1 MSKELVISAASHER
15 RVAILEEGQL
25 VEIYIEREKEFA
37 LVGSIYKGKVTRVL
51 PGMQSAFVDIGLDG
65 DAFLY
70 VSDVFENLEDY
81 DHDHAHEAPRSG
93 ASAPGPRLVA
103 PLASTEDVEHDAGSH
118 SVELL
123 PGESLARA
131 SSSAHEGHVGEV
143 SEVHDDSLIEVSDD
157 EHAADAS
164 ATSAAPD
171 EEAGEERQPGN
182 VHPPAGHETDS
193 EAGDERQ
200 PESNAS
206 APQNFGPNYKA
217 SNYPPRGGN
226 ARPGQNFGGR
236 PDRGNDRGDRGND
249 RGNDRG
255 GQGGDRG
262 QDSGGGR
269 GRFGRRGGR
278 RRGSRP
284 GGAPGGGRN
293 LPPSKYASP
302 QGGGSEPRGDS
313 RGDSR
318 GNDQRNQGQNR
329 GSQPRGFEPRGAEK
343 RGFDNRRPETP
354 RHGGTSPGAPGFDA
368 AEEPIL
374 LPGESLAKYRGKPAA
389 SSSAPVAQPQPADGL
404 SEETQNRQPSSAGS
418 PAQSGA
424 PATGGPRRFTGGLP
438 RWLLADA
445 GAESEAAPVSAD
457 ENIGVAD
464 DSTLSAHGNN
474 PPRHEASPLELPTG
488 SPIESEQLNDDQI
501 AALASG
507 IVEAKQ
513 EVIGE
518 VAHADSLAGGAIFE
532 DEEDDVEEIEVSEEV
547 SEVVEEEDEDDE
559 DESETEVHA
568 AESESSTEVSQLT
581 DEEHAEVEEG
591 RAANRAEAEADAAHE
606 SAEHHAAL
614 GIHDSEH
621 EEDHAGAQHH
631 EGTHGQE
638 VTERAVAGDISA
650 DSLVS
655 SAAVT
660 PMAEDDIILL
670 PGETRSPRS
679 ASPGGAPAPREEF
692 PRDSARVGGN
702 PRQRFQRPFRSG
714 SGGRDRGRDNRGGRP
729 DSRGPRHD
737 NRPGGRSDNRSD
749 SRSGRPERSGSGSRP
764 GQRFERRP
772 SGPGG
777 PRHDR
782 GHGGHHSGSSRRPQL
797 ISEMLK
803 AGQDVVIQ
811 IAKEPLGKK
820 GARITSHVAL
830 PGRFLV
836 YMPTIDHIGVSRKIA
851 SADNRSRL
859 RRLVGE
865 ARGSYPGGFIVRT
878 AAGGATDEEIRADIE
893 FLGTTWNEI
902 KERSEQRKAPSLLHR
917 DLNLVERILRDYVS
931 DDFTAIWIDSEEEY
945 SKVVEFVSR
954 FQPKLVGRVK
964 LYTKETPIFEE
975 FGIQHELDKALRAK
989 VWLKSGGYIVI
1000 NHTEALVAI
1009 DVNTGKFVG
1018 KGSTRL
1024 EDTIVKTN
1032 LEAVKE
1038 IVRQIRLRDL
1048 GGIIVVDFIDMEER
1062 RNRDKVLFALQ
1073 QALEE
1078 DKAPSKALS
1087 FNEFGLVCITR
1098 KRTKQA
1104 LERVLCQPCP
1114 YCTGSGMVKSIPTL
1128 CYEIQAEAR
1137 KMAVAGH
1144 EGPNLTLRVHPEIA
1158 KALKTR
1164 ESLLMDEL
1172 EQTSHKHII
1181 IQSDATLHWE
1191 QYDIY

>member
-81 DHDHAHEAPRSG
+81 DQGHSHADLPAAAPAFS
-93 ASAPGPRLVA
+93 SAPSNV
-103 PLASTEDVEHDAGSH
+103 VEA
-118 SVELL
+118 L
-123 PGESLARA
+123 PGETLAHA
-131 SSSAHEGHVGEV
+131 SSSQENEV
-143 SEVHDDSLIEVSDD
+143 SAQEVHGEDVSHESFDHESSHHGSLSHDEQPGVVE
-157 EHAADAS
+157 EHAAGSEIPDAQAIEAHEESHS
-164 ATSAAPD
+164 AHT
-171 EEAGEERQPGN
+171 
-182 VHPPAGHETDS
+182 
-193 EAGDERQ
+193 DERQ
-200 PESNAS
+200 PDSNAS
-206 APQNFGPNYKA
+206 APQNFSPQYNPTQNY
-217 SNYPPRGGN
+217 SPRS
-226 ARPGQNFGGR
+226 
-236 PDRGNDRGDRGND
+236 
-249 RGNDRG
+249 DRG
-255 GQGGDRG
+255 GQNYGRGGDRG
-262 QDSGGGR
+262 GDRGSDRGRGGR
-269 GRFGRRGGR
+269 WGRRGGR
-278 RRGSRP
+278 HRGGRP
-284 GGAPGGGRN
+284 QGPGGRN

-302 QGGGSEPRGDS
+302 QGGESRGNESRSYDNRSYDNRGRDS
-313 RGDSR
+313 RG
-318 GNDQRNQGQNR
+318 QENR
-329 GSQPRGFEPRGAEK
+329 GGQPRGFEPRGPEQ
-343 RGFDNRRPETP
+343 RGFDNRRPENQ
-354 RHGGTSPGAPGFDA
+354 RHAGSSAPMDA

-389 SSSAPVAQPQPADGL
+389 APPPVVEPEFHEPQPENEDTISRASSNLSAPV
-404 SEETQNRQPSSAGS
+404 
-418 PAQSGA
+418 
-424 PATGGPRRFTGGLP
+424 PATGPLPTGGNVPRRFSGGLP
-438 RWLLADA
+438 RWVLADA
-445 GAESEAAPVSAD
+445 ASESEAAPVSAD
-457 ENIGVAD
+457 ENIGIAAD
-464 DSTLSAHGNN
+464 PSLSAHGAN
-474 PPRHEASPLELPTG
+474 PPRHEASPLELPLTSG
-488 SPIESEQLNDDQI
+488 SESQPARSDVELSEDQVV
-501 AALASG
+501 ALSSEL
-507 IVEAKQ
+507 VEAKH
-513 EVIGE
+513 EE
-518 VAHADSLAGGAIFE
+518 TSDHAEADALAGGAEF
-532 DEEDDVEEIEVSEEV
+532 
-547 SEVVEEEDEDDE
+547 DE
-559 DESETEVHA
+559 DEPEEIHVADGAALSGEEEEEAEEEERQEEAHLDAAEDQAAAGSELSEEETE
-568 AESESSTEVSQLT
+568 
-581 DEEHAEVEEG
+581 EVEEH
-591 RAANRAEAEADAAHE
+591 RAANRAEFEANAAHE
-606 SAEHHAAL
+606 SAEHAAAL
-614 GIHDSEH
+614 GDSEH
-621 EEDHAGAQHH
+621 VMLEHTELEAEALESPAGELAA
-631 EGTHGQE
+631 E
-638 VTERAVAGDISA
+638 AVHF
-650 DSLVS
+650 
-655 SAAVT
+655 
-660 PMAEDDIILL
+660 EDDAILL
-670 PGETRSPRS
+670 PGETRAPRV
-679 ASPGGAPAPREEF
+679 GGPAAPREDF
-692 PRDSARVGGN
+692 PRDSARIGGN
-702 PRQRFQRPFRSG
+702 PRARFQRPMR
-714 SGGRDRGRDNRGGRP
+714 GGRDRGRGGRPDNRGGRP
-729 DSRGPRHD
+729 DRGG
-737 NRPGGRSDNRSD
+737 RPG
-749 SRSGRPERSGSGSRP
+749 P
-764 GQRFERRP
+764 RFERR
-772 SGPGG
+772 GPGG

-782 GHGGHHSGSSRRPQL
+782 GHRSYSGPPRRPQL

-803 AGQDVVIQ
+803 AGQDVVVQ

-836 YMPTIDHIGVSRKIA
+836 YMPTVHHTGVSRKII
-851 SADNRSRL
+851 SAENRSRL
-859 RRLVGE
+859 RRLVSE
-865 ARGSYPGGFIVRT
+865 AGNSYPGGFIVRT
-878 AAGGATDEEIRADIE
+878 AAGGATDDEIRTDIE
-893 FLGTTWNEI
+893 FLGKSWNEI
-902 KERSEQRKAPSLLHR
+902 KERSEQRKSPALLHR

-931 DDFTAIWIDSEEEY
+931 DDFTGIWIDNEEEY
-945 SKVVEFVSR
+945 GKIVEFVSR
-954 FQPKLVGRVK
+954 FQPKLVNKVK

-1062 RNRDKVLFALQ
+1062 RNREKVLSALQ
-1073 QALEE
+1073 MALEQ

-1137 KMAVAGH
+1137 KMATGEH

-1164 ESLLMDEL
+1164 ESMLMDEL

>member
-81 DHDHAHEAPRSG
+81 DPGHAHEQPQRL
-93 ASAPGPRLVA
+93 ASPVA
-103 PLASTEDVEHDAGSH
+103 PPAGST
-118 SVELL
+118 VELL
-123 PGESLARA
+123 PGETLARA
-131 SSSAHEGHVGEV
+131 GEHQEETQPGEFHPEEAHHDGPAAHEEANG
-143 SEVHDDSLIEVSDD
+143 
-157 EHAADAS
+157 A
-164 ATSAAPD
+164 
-171 EEAGEERQPGN
+171 EEAQQFHEHHDTEQPGQEEAHAEAPEERQP
-182 VHPPAGHETDS
+182 D
-193 EAGDERQ
+193 
-200 PESNAS
+200 SNAS
-206 APQNFGPNYKA
+206 APQNFSPHYNPTQ
-217 SNYPPRGGN
+217 NYPPRSGN
-226 ARPGQNFGGR
+226 DRPGQNFG
-236 PDRGNDRGDRGND
+236 RGNDRGSDRGAD
-249 RGNDRG
+249 R
-255 GQGGDRG
+255 GGDRG
-262 QDSGGGR
+262 RGGR
-269 GRFGRRGGR
+269 WGRRGGR

-284 GGAPGGGRN
+284 PSGPGGGRN

-302 QGGGSEPRGDS
+302 QGGES
-313 RGDSR
+313 RGYD
-318 GNDQRNQGQNR
+318 NR
-329 GSQPRGFEPRGAEK
+329 GGQPRGGY
-343 RGFDNRRPETP
+343 DNRRPEPP
-354 RHGGTSPGAPGFDA
+354 RSSVPSAPNA
-368 AEEPIL
+368 TEEEII
-374 LPGESLAKYRGKPAA
+374 LPGESLAKYRGKPI
-389 SSSAPVAQPQPADGL
+389 APLAPTTAVEHEVHEERPA
-404 SEETQNRQPSSAGS
+404 SEEITPRA
-418 PAQSGA
+418 SGNLA
-424 PATGGPRRFTGGLP
+424 PATPAGAGVPRRFSGGLP

-445 GAESEAAPVSAD
+445 GSEAEAPNAAETAGSAEEAAVSGGAAVEQSRGTSESEPEPVRND
-457 ENIGVAD
+457 ID
-464 DSTLSAHGNN
+464 LS
-474 PPRHEASPLELPTG
+474 
-488 SPIESEQLNDDQI
+488 DDQV

-507 IVEAKQ
+507 FVEAKHEESQ
-513 EVIGE
+513 AEAE
-518 VAHADSLAGGAIFE
+518 ADAVVGGAEF
-532 DEEDDVEEIEVSEEV
+532 
-547 SEVVEEEDEDDE
+547 EEEDSEE
-559 DESETEVHA
+559 ESEEETAQTEEIPA
-568 AESESSTEVSQLT
+568 AEVSSLSA
-581 DEEHAEVEEG
+581 EEAEEVEAG
-591 RAANRAEAEADAAHE
+591 RAANRAEFAADAAHE
-606 SAEHHAAL
+606 SAEHDATN
-614 GIHDSEH
+614 GEH
-621 EEDHAGAQHH
+621 EHAEHEHTEIEHSEIEHSETEHVEEEVMAAASGEPAAGA
-631 EGTHGQE
+631 
-638 VTERAVAGDISA
+638 AVI
-650 DSLVS
+650 
-655 SAAVT
+655 
-660 PMAEDDIILL
+660 EDDSILL
-670 PGETRSPRS
+670 PGETRAPRL
-679 ASPGGAPAPREEF
+679 GGPSAPREDF
-692 PRDSARVGGN
+692 PRDSARIGGN
-702 PRQRFQRPFRSG
+702 PRSRFQRPFR

-729 DSRGPRHD
+729 DR
-737 NRPGGRSDNRSD
+737 GGRPS
-749 SRSGRPERSGSGSRP
+749 SGP
-764 GQRFERRP
+764 RFERRP
-772 SGPGG
+772 GSG

-782 GHGGHHSGSSRRPQL
+782 GYQGGRSGPPRRPQL

-836 YMPTIDHIGVSRKIA
+836 YMPTVHHTGVSRKII
-851 SADNRSRL
+851 SAENRSRL
-859 RRLVGE
+859 RRLVSE
-865 ARGSYPGGFIVRT
+865 AGNSYPGGFIVRT
-878 AAGGATDEEIRADIE
+878 AAGGATDDEIRTDIE
-893 FLGTTWNEI
+893 FLGKTWNEI
-902 KERSEQRKAPSLLHR
+902 KERSEERKAPALLHR

-931 DDFTAIWIDSEEEY
+931 DDFTGIWIDNEEEY
-945 SKVVEFVSR
+945 GKVVEFVSR
-954 FQPKLVGRVK
+954 FQPKLVNKVK
-964 LYTKETPIFEE
+964 LYTKEQPIFEE

-1018 KGSTRL
+1018 KGSIRL

-1062 RNRDKVLFALQ
+1062 RNREKVLSALQ
-1073 QALEE
+1073 QALEQ

-1128 CYEIQAEAR
+1128 CYEIQSEAR
-1137 KMAVAGH
+1137 KMAVAEH

-1164 ESLLMDEL
+1164 ESILIDEL
-1172 EQTSHKHII
+1172 EQNSHKHII

>member
-81 DHDHAHEAPRSG
+81 DSGHPHEQPQ
-93 ASAPGPRLVA
+93 ASVA
-103 PLASTEDVEHDAGSH
+103 SPSPANGSPVDV
-118 SVELL
+118 L

-131 SSSAHEGHVGEV
+131 AEHHDEARHEEFHQDQARHADEQHASHDEAPVAEGQHLEEHHDALQSAPGE
-143 SEVHDDSLIEVSDD
+143 EQPAE
-157 EHAADAS
+157 AA
-164 ATSAAPD
+164 
-171 EEAGEERQPGN
+171 EERQP
-182 VHPPAGHETDS
+182 D
-193 EAGDERQ
+193 
-200 PESNAS
+200 SNAS
-206 APQNFGPNYKA
+206 APQNFAPRYNPTQ
-217 SNYPPRGGN
+217 SYPARGAN
-226 ARPGQNFGGR
+226 DRAGQNFGR
-236 PDRGNDRGDRGND
+236 
-249 RGNDRG
+249 
-255 GQGGDRG
+255 GGDRG
-262 QDSGGGR
+262 GDRGRGGGW
-269 GRFGRRGGR
+269 GRRGGR
-278 RRGSRP
+278 HRGGRP
-284 GGAPGGGRN
+284 QQGGPGGRN

-302 QGGGSEPRGDS
+302 QGSES
-313 RGDSR
+313 RGYE
-318 GNDQRNQGQNR
+318 NR
-329 GSQPRGFEPRGAEK
+329 GGQPRSHDKRRLEAPR
-343 RGFDNRRPETP
+343 
-354 RHGGTSPGAPGFDA
+354 SPGPSLTNVT
-368 AEEPIL
+368 EEEII
-374 LPGESLAKYRGKPAA
+374 LPGESLAKYRGKPAVAPTPAPSVEHETREEQAGVEEITPRPTGNLPA
-389 SSSAPVAQPQPADGL
+389 SAPSGSSAP
-404 SEETQNRQPSSAGS
+404 
-418 PAQSGA
+418 
-424 PATGGPRRFTGGLP
+424 RRFSGGLP
-438 RWLLADA
+438 RWLLAGA
-445 GAESEAAPVSAD
+445 GAEAEAPPAGEATDAAEEASAAGSAVVEPPRDDVEAARNDAD
-457 ENIGVAD
+457 
-464 DSTLSAHGNN
+464 
-474 PPRHEASPLELPTG
+474 
-488 SPIESEQLNDDQI
+488 LNEDQV

-507 IVEAKQ
+507 FVEAKHEETQ
-513 EVIGE
+513 EE
-518 VAHADSLAGGAIFE
+518 AEADAIVGDTEF
-532 DEEDDVEEIEVSEEV
+532 DEEETEEQSQEAEESPAAEVSEH
-547 SEVVEEEDEDDE
+547 SEE
-559 DESETEVHA
+559 
-568 AESESSTEVSQLT
+568 
-581 DEEHAEVEEG
+581 EVEEVEAG
-591 RAANRAEAEADAAHE
+591 RAANRAEFAADAAQEH
-606 SAEHHAAL
+606 AEHDAAHDEHGENEHVDDVHAEI
-614 GIHDSEH
+614 GHV
-621 EEDHAGAQHH
+621 EEGVTSLASGEPVVQGAAA
-631 EGTHGQE
+631 QE
-638 VTERAVAGDISA
+638 DAV
-650 DSLVS
+650 
-655 SAAVT
+655 
-660 PMAEDDIILL
+660 ILL
-670 PGETRSPRS
+670 PGETRAPRVGGS
-679 ASPGGAPAPREEF
+679 AAPREDF
-692 PRDSARVGGN
+692 PRDSARIGGN
-702 PRQRFQRPFRSG
+702 PRSRFQRPFRSG
-714 SGGRDRGRDNRGGRP
+714 GRDRGHDSRGGRP
-729 DSRGPRHD
+729 DSRGS
-737 NRPGGRSDNRSD
+737 RPDRGGRPS
-749 SRSGRPERSGSGSRP
+749 SGGP
-764 GQRFERRP
+764 RFERRP
-772 SGPGG
+772 AG

-782 GHGGHHSGSSRRPQL
+782 GYQGGHSGSSRRPQL

-836 YMPTIDHIGVSRKIA
+836 YMPTVHHTGVSRKII
-851 SADNRSRL
+851 SAENRSRL
-859 RRLVGE
+859 RRLVSE
-865 ARGSYPGGFIVRT
+865 AGGAYPGGFIVRT
-878 AAGGATDEEIRADIE
+878 AAGGATDDEIRTDIE
-893 FLGTTWNEI
+893 FLGKTWNEI
-902 KERSEQRKAPSLLHR
+902 KERSEQRKAPALLHR

-931 DDFTAIWIDSEEEY
+931 DDFTGIWIDNEEEY
-945 SKVVEFVSR
+945 GKIVEFVSR
-954 FQPKLVGRVK
+954 FQPKLVNKVK

-1062 RNRDKVLFALQ
+1062 RNREKVLSALQ

-1137 KMAVAGH
+1137 KMATADH
-1144 EGPNLTLRVHPEIA
+1144 EGPNLTVRVNPEIA

-1164 ESLLMDEL
+1164 ESMLIDEL
-1172 EQTSHKHII
+1172 EQISLKHII

>member
-81 DHDHAHEAPRSG
+81 DSGHAHEQPQ
-93 ASAPGPRLVA
+93 ASAPA
-103 PLASTEDVEHDAGSH
+103 PPPANGSP
-118 SVELL
+118 VELL

-131 SSSAHEGHVGEV
+131 AKHHEEAHREEFHQDETQHAEGH
-143 SEVHDDSLIEVSDD
+143 
-157 EHAADAS
+157 DAS
-164 ATSAAPD
+164 RDEVPVGDVQRLEEHHDAIPSAPM
-171 EEAGEERQPGN
+171 EEQPAEAVEERQP
-182 VHPPAGHETDS
+182 D
-193 EAGDERQ
+193 
-200 PESNAS
+200 SNAS
-206 APQNFGPNYKA
+206 APQNFAPRYNPTQ
-217 SNYPPRGGN
+217 NYPTRSGN
-226 ARPGQNFGGR
+226 DRPVQNFGR
-236 PDRGNDRGDRGND
+236 
-249 RGNDRG
+249 
-255 GQGGDRG
+255 GGDRG
-262 QDSGGGR
+262 EDRGRGGR
-269 GRFGRRGGR
+269 WGRRGGR
-278 RRGSRP
+278 HRGGRP
-284 GGAPGGGRN
+284 QGGPGGRN

-302 QGGGSEPRGDS
+302 QGGES
-313 RGDSR
+313 RGYE
-318 GNDQRNQGQNR
+318 NR
-329 GSQPRGFEPRGAEK
+329 GAQPRSY
-343 RGFDNRRPETP
+343 DNRRSDVP
-354 RHGGTSPGAPGFDA
+354 RPPVPNVT
-368 AEEPIL
+368 EEEII
-374 LPGESLAKYRGKPAA
+374 LPGESLAKYRGKPAV
-389 SSSAPVAQPQPADGL
+389 APTPAP
-404 SEETQNRQPSSAGS
+404 SVETHEEQAAVEEITPRTTATL
-418 PAQSGA
+418 
-424 PATGGPRRFTGGLP
+424 PATAPSGSSVPRRFSGGLP

-445 GAESEAAPVSAD
+445 GAEAEAASAG
-457 ENIGVAD
+457 EAA
-464 DSTLSAHGNN
+464 TE
-474 PPRHEASPLELPTG
+474 EASAAGSALAEPSLETAG
-488 SPIESEQLNDDQI
+488 NSMEAARNDVELDEDQV

-507 IVEAKQ
+507 FVEAKHEETQ
-513 EVIGE
+513 E
-518 VAHADSLAGGAIFE
+518 
-532 DEEDDVEEIEVSEEV
+532 
-547 SEVVEEEDEDDE
+547 
-559 DESETEVHA
+559 
-568 AESESSTEVSQLT
+568 
-581 DEEHAEVEEG
+581 
-591 RAANRAEAEADAAHE
+591 EAEADAVVGGAEFDEEETEGQTEEVEETIVAEVSELSEEEVEEVEAGRAADRAEFAADVAQEHAESDAAQEAHG
-606 SAEHHAAL
+606 H
-614 GIHDSEH
+614 GEH
-621 EEDHAGAQHH
+621 EHVENEPAEMGHVEEEPVA
-631 EGTHGQE
+631 EGTATLEE
-638 VTERAVAGDISA
+638 V
-650 DSLVS
+650 
-655 SAAVT
+655 
-660 PMAEDDIILL
+660 ILL
-670 PGETRSPRS
+670 PGETRAPRT
-679 ASPGGAPAPREEF
+679 GGPAAPREDF
-692 PRDSARVGGN
+692 PRDSARIGGN
-702 PRQRFQRPFRSG
+702 PRSRFQRPFRSG
-714 SGGRDRGRDNRGGRP
+714 GRDRGRDSRGGRP
-729 DSRGPRHD
+729 DSRGG
-737 NRPGGRSDNRSD
+737 RPD
-749 SRSGRPERSGSGSRP
+749 SRGSRP
-764 GQRFERRP
+764 DRGGRPSGGPRFERRP
-772 SGPGG
+772 GG
-777 PRHDR
+777 PRRDR
-782 GHGGHHSGSSRRPQL
+782 GYQGGHSGPSRRPQL

-836 YMPTIDHIGVSRKIA
+836 YMPTVHHTGVSRKII
-851 SADNRSRL
+851 SAENRSRL
-859 RRLVGE
+859 RRLVSE
-865 ARGSYPGGFIVRT
+865 AGGAYPGGFIVRT
-878 AAGGATDEEIRADIE
+878 AAGGATDDEIRTDIE
-893 FLGTTWNEI
+893 FLGKTWNEI
-902 KERSEQRKAPSLLHR
+902 KERSEQRKAPALLHR

-931 DDFTAIWIDSEEEY
+931 DDFTGIWIDNEEEY
-945 SKVVEFVSR
+945 GKIVEFVSR
-954 FQPKLVGRVK
+954 FQPKLVNKVK

-1062 RNRDKVLFALQ
+1062 RNREKVLSALQ

-1137 KMAVAGH
+1137 KMATADH
-1144 EGPNLTLRVHPEIA
+1144 EGPNLTVRVNPEIA

-1164 ESLLMDEL
+1164 ESMLIDEL

>member
-37 LVGSIYKGKVTRVL
+37 LVGSIYKGRVTRVL

-81 DHDHAHEAPRSG
+81 DHGHAHTDAPTAVATYSP
-93 ASAPGPRLVA
+93 APSNV
-103 PLASTEDVEHDAGSH
+103 
-118 SVELL
+118 VELL
-123 PGESLARA
+123 PGETLAHA
-131 SSSAHEGHVGEV
+131 SSHTHEDVHSEEAHSEEAGHDTLHHESSEHESLHHDSLSHDQQPGVVEEPVTEGEIADAHIA
-143 SEVHDDSLIEVSDD
+143 EVHDEGHDD
-157 EHAADAS
+157 IHHAA
-164 ATSAAPD
+164 
-171 EEAGEERQPGN
+171 E
-182 VHPPAGHETDS
+182 
-193 EAGDERQ
+193 ERQ

-206 APQNFGPNYKA
+206 APQNFSPHYNPTQNYA
-217 SNYPPRGGN
+217 PRSSSGS
-226 ARPGQNFGGR
+226 
-236 PDRGNDRGDRGND
+236 
-249 RGNDRG
+249 DRG
-255 GQGGDRG
+255 GQSYGRGSDRGGSDRSGDRG
-262 QDSGGGR
+262 RGGR
-269 GRFGRRGGR
+269 WGRRGGR
-278 RRGSRP
+278 HRGGRP
-284 GGAPGGGRN
+284 QGQGQGPNVGGRN

-302 QGGGSEPRGDS
+302 QGGE
-313 RGDSR
+313 SR
-318 GNDQRNQGQNR
+318 GNESRGYENRGRDQRGSENR
-329 GSQPRGFEPRGAEK
+329 GGQPRGFEPRGPAQ
-343 RGFDNRRPETP
+343 RGFDHRPPETP
-354 RHGGTSPGAPGFDA
+354 SASASGSV

-374 LPGESLAKYRGKPAA
+374 LPGESLAKYRGKPLAPPPPPVVEPEIHEPQPDFEEPTPRTSA
-389 SSSAPVAQPQPADGL
+389 NLSGAPVA
-404 SEETQNRQPSSAGS
+404 
-418 PAQSGA
+418 
-424 PATGGPRRFTGGLP
+424 ATGPGVPRRFSGGLP
-438 RWLLADA
+438 RWVLADA
-445 GAESEAAPVSAD
+445 GSESETAPAIESSEASSGESLAASSEPAESPAASSPVRAEAD
-457 ENIGVAD
+457 
-464 DSTLSAHGNN
+464 L
-474 PPRHEASPLELPTG
+474 
-488 SPIESEQLNDDQI
+488 SEQQ
-501 AALASG
+501 AASLAFELA
-507 IVEAKQ
+507 EAKH
-513 EVIGE
+513 EE
-518 VAHADSLAGGAIFE
+518 TSDHAKADALAGGAEF
-532 DEEDDVEEIEVSEEV
+532 
-547 SEVVEEEDEDDE
+547 EEDESAE
-559 DESETEVHA
+559 IHAAAETELTDEEAEEEERQEEAHLDAAEDQAA
-568 AESESSTEVSQLT
+568 AESELSEDETE
-581 DEEHAEVEEG
+581 EVEEH
-591 RAANRAEAEADAAHE
+591 RAANRAEFEANAAHE
-606 SAEHHAAL
+606 SAEHAAAL
-614 GIHDSEH
+614 GDSEH
-621 EEDHAGAQHH
+621 VVHEHTEHEEIEHEHHEHEAGEHQPSESEVIEAHAGETTAAP
-631 EGTHGQE
+631 
-638 VTERAVAGDISA
+638 AV
-650 DSLVS
+650 V
-655 SAAVT
+655 
-660 PMAEDDIILL
+660 EDDVILL
-670 PGETRSPRS
+670 PGETRAPRI
-679 ASPGGAPAPREEF
+679 GGASAPREDF
-692 PRDSARVGGN
+692 PRDSARIGGGN
-702 PRQRFQRPFRSG
+702 PRSRFQRPQR
-714 SGGRDRGRDNRGGRP
+714 GGRDRGRGGRP
-729 DSRGPRHD
+729 DSRG
-737 NRPGGRSDNRSD
+737 
-749 SRSGRPERSGSGSRP
+749 GRPDRGPDRGGDRGPRPSGP
-764 GQRFERRP
+764 RFERRP

-782 GHGGHHSGSSRRPQL
+782 GHRHSGPPRRPQL

-803 AGQDVVIQ
+803 AGQDVVVQ

-836 YMPTIDHIGVSRKIA
+836 YMPTVHHTGVSRKII
-851 SADNRSRL
+851 SAENRSRL
-859 RRLVGE
+859 RRLVSE
-865 ARGSYPGGFIVRT
+865 AGNSYPGGFIVRT
-878 AAGGATDEEIRADIE
+878 AAGGATDDEIRTDIE
-893 FLGTTWNEI
+893 FLGKSWNEI
-902 KERSEQRKAPSLLHR
+902 KERSEQRKSPALLHR

-931 DDFTAIWIDSEEEY
+931 DDFTGIWIDNEEEY
-945 SKVVEFVSR
+945 GKIVEFVSR
-954 FQPKLVGRVK
+954 FQPKLVNKVK

-1062 RNRDKVLFALQ
+1062 RNREKVLSALQ
-1073 QALEE
+1073 MSLEQ

-1137 KMAVAGH
+1137 KMATADH

-1164 ESLLMDEL
+1164 ESMLMDEL
-1172 EQTSHKHII
+1172 EQTAHKHII

>member
-81 DHDHAHEAPRSG
+81 DHGHPHEQPQTSV
-93 ASAPGPRLVA
+93 ASLPPAN
-103 PLASTEDVEHDAGSH
+103 ASP
-118 SVELL
+118 VELL

-131 SSSAHEGHVGEV
+131 GEHHEETHHEEFHQDEAHHSDEQHASHEEVHAAEAEHPEEHHDAVSSSPME
-143 SEVHDDSLIEVSDD
+143 
-157 EHAADAS
+157 EHHA
-164 ATSAAPD
+164 
-171 EEAGEERQPGN
+171 EAGEERQP
-182 VHPPAGHETDS
+182 D
-193 EAGDERQ
+193 
-200 PESNAS
+200 SNAS
-206 APQNFGPNYKA
+206 APQNFAPHYNPTQ
-217 SNYPPRGGN
+217 NYPSRGGSD
-226 ARPGQNFGGR
+226 RPGQNFGRGS
-236 PDRGNDRGDRGND
+236 DRGSDR
-249 RGNDRG
+249 
-255 GQGGDRG
+255 GGDRG
-262 QDSGGGR
+262 GDRGRGGR
-269 GRFGRRGGR
+269 WGRRGGR
-278 RRGSRP
+278 PRGGRP
-284 GGAPGGGRN
+284 QGGPGARN

-302 QGGGSEPRGDS
+302 QGGEPRGYE
-313 RGDSR
+313 
-318 GNDQRNQGQNR
+318 NR
-329 GSQPRGFEPRGAEK
+329 GGPPRS
-343 RGFDNRRPETP
+343 FDNRPPEAP
-354 RHGGTSPGAPGFDA
+354 RAFVPSVPNAS
-368 AEEPIL
+368 EEEIV
-374 LPGESLAKYRGKPAA
+374 LPGESLAKYRNKPA
-389 SSSAPVAQPQPADGL
+389 VTL
-404 SEETQNRQPSSAGS
+404 
-418 PAQSGA
+418 A
-424 PATGGPRRFTGGLP
+424 PAPSFGQETHEEHTAVEEITPRAAGNLPATAPSGGSVPRRFSGGLP
-438 RWLLADA
+438 RWLLAD
-445 GAESEAAPVSAD
+445 GGTEAAPSGEAVSPA
-457 ENIGVAD
+457 EESSAAGSSVAEPLQE
-464 DSTLSAHGNN
+464 TAGNSV
-474 PPRHEASPLELPTG
+474 EAVRNDAELN
-488 SPIESEQLNDDQI
+488 EDQV

-507 IVEAKQ
+507 FVEAKH
-513 EVIGE
+513 EE
-518 VAHADSLAGGAIFE
+518 TSEEAEADAVVGGAEF
-532 DEEDDVEEIEVSEEV
+532 DEEEAEEQSEEQAEEKAEESETTVVAEVSEL
-547 SEVVEEEDEDDE
+547 SEE
-559 DESETEVHA
+559 
-568 AESESSTEVSQLT
+568 
-581 DEEHAEVEEG
+581 EVEEVEAG
-591 RAANRAEAEADAAHE
+591 RAANRAEFAADVAQEH
-606 SAEHHAAL
+606 AEHHAAH
-614 GIHDSEH
+614 GEH
-621 EEDHAGAQHH
+621 EHDEHEHVDHEHVENEHAGQEHAEEELVSAAAGESVV
-631 EGTHGQE
+631 EGT
-638 VTERAVAGDISA
+638 AII
-650 DSLVS
+650 
-655 SAAVT
+655 
-660 PMAEDDIILL
+660 EDDVILL
-670 PGETRSPRS
+670 PGETRAPRI
-679 ASPGGAPAPREEF
+679 GGPSAPREDF
-692 PRDSARVGGN
+692 PRDSARIGGN
-702 PRQRFQRPFRSG
+702 PRSRFQRPFRSG
-714 SGGRDRGRDNRGGRP
+714 GRDRGRDSRGGRP
-729 DSRGPRHD
+729 DSRGG
-737 NRPGGRSDNRSD
+737 RPDRGGRP
-749 SRSGRPERSGSGSRP
+749 SGGP
-764 GQRFERRP
+764 RFERRP
-772 SGPGG
+772 GSPRPDRGYQGGRSGP
-777 PRHDR
+777 
-782 GHGGHHSGSSRRPQL
+782 SRRPQL

-836 YMPTIDHIGVSRKIA
+836 YMPTVHHTGVSRKII
-851 SADNRSRL
+851 SAENRSRL
-859 RRLVGE
+859 RRLVSE
-865 ARGSYPGGFIVRT
+865 AGGAYPGGFIVRT
-878 AAGGATDEEIRADIE
+878 AAGGATDDEIRTDIE
-893 FLGTTWNEI
+893 FLGKTWNEI
-902 KERSEQRKAPSLLHR
+902 KERSEQRKAPALLHR

-931 DDFTAIWIDSEEEY
+931 DDFTGIWIDNEEEY
-945 SKVVEFVSR
+945 GKIVEFVSR
-954 FQPKLVGRVK
+954 FQPKLVNKVK

-1062 RNRDKVLFALQ
+1062 RNREKVLSALQ

-1137 KMAVAGH
+1137 KMATADH

-1164 ESLLMDEL
+1164 ESMLIDEL
-1172 EQTSHKHII
+1172 EQTLHKHII

>member
-1 MSKELVISAASHER
+1 MPDSAS
-15 RVAILEEGQL
+15 
-25 VEIYIEREKEFA
+25 
-37 LVGSIYKGKVTRVL
+37 
-51 PGMQSAFVDIGLDG
+51 
-65 DAFLY
+65 
-70 VSDVFENLEDY
+70 
-81 DHDHAHEAPRSG
+81 
-93 ASAPGPRLVA
+93 
-103 PLASTEDVEHDAGSH
+103 
-118 SVELL
+118 
-123 PGESLARA
+123 
-131 SSSAHEGHVGEV
+131 
-143 SEVHDDSLIEVSDD
+143 
-157 EHAADAS
+157 
-164 ATSAAPD
+164 
-171 EEAGEERQPGN
+171 
-182 VHPPAGHETDS
+182 
-193 EAGDERQ
+193 
-200 PESNAS
+200 
-206 APQNFGPNYKA
+206 
-217 SNYPPRGGN
+217 
-226 ARPGQNFGGR
+226 
-236 PDRGNDRGDRGND
+236 
-249 RGNDRG
+249 
-255 GQGGDRG
+255 
-262 QDSGGGR
+262 
-269 GRFGRRGGR
+269 
-278 RRGSRP
+278 
-284 GGAPGGGRN
+284 
-293 LPPSKYASP
+293 
-302 QGGGSEPRGDS
+302 
-313 RGDSR
+313 
-318 GNDQRNQGQNR
+318 
-329 GSQPRGFEPRGAEK
+329 
-343 RGFDNRRPETP
+343 
-354 RHGGTSPGAPGFDA
+354 
-368 AEEPIL
+368 
-374 LPGESLAKYRGKPAA
+374 
-389 SSSAPVAQPQPADGL
+389 
-404 SEETQNRQPSSAGS
+404 
-418 PAQSGA
+418 AQSGA
-424 PATGGPRRFTGGLP
+424 ET
-438 RWLLADA
+438 
-445 GAESEAAPVSAD
+445 EA
-457 ENIGVAD
+457 
-464 DSTLSAHGNN
+464 
-474 PPRHEASPLELPTG
+474 
-488 SPIESEQLNDDQI
+488 LNDDQI

-507 IVEAKQ
+507 LVEAKQ
-513 EVIGE
+513 EQEATKVGTLG
-518 VAHADSLAGGAIFE
+518 SGAIFE
-532 DEEDDVEEIEVSEEV
+532 EEEEEEIDQEEVEIETEVETETESDEQAEDVEED
-547 SEVVEEEDEDDE
+547 EEEEGQAA
-559 DESETEVHA
+559 TE
-568 AESESSTEVSQLT
+568 AEISADTHSSEVSQLT
-581 DEEHAEVEEG
+581 DEENAEVEAG
-591 RAANRAEAEADAAHE
+591 RAASRAEAEADAAHE

-614 GIHDSEH
+614 GLHEEH
-621 EEDHAGAQHH
+621 EASSHAEGA
-631 EGTHGQE
+631 HGQE
-638 VTERAVAGDISA
+638 ETERANPSEISA
-650 DSLVS
+650 DHLVS
-655 SAAVT
+655 ATAVNSI
-660 PMAEDDIILL
+660 PEDDVILL
-670 PGETRSPRS
+670 PGETRSPRV
-679 ASPGGAPAPREEF
+679 AGAAAPREEF

-714 SGGRDRGRDNRGGRP
+714 GRDRGRDNRGDR
-729 DSRGPRHD
+729 
-737 NRPGGRSDNRSD
+737 GGRSDNRSGRPD
-749 SRSGRPERSGSGSRP
+749 SRGGRPQHSGSGRP

-772 SGPGG
+772 RGPGG

-782 GHGGHHSGSSRRPQL
+782 GHGHHPGPSRRPQL

-931 DDFTAIWIDSEEEY
+931 DDFTAIWIDSEEEF

-954 FQPKLVGRVK
+954 FQPKLVSRVK

-1164 ESLLMDEL
+1164 ESMLMDEL